1 MTVFK
6 AIFVY
11 LPLFLLLSCTKEA
24 QKNTAPVV
32 ATPIPSIKASELS
45 TNDKGLS
52 DMKAV
57 MKTVHGN
64 IVFKFYPQKAPNTV
78 TRIIQLIQ
86 TSFYDGVTFH
96 RVEPNY
102 VVQTGDPTGTGR
114 GGSGYKLN
122 AEFND
127 IPHTKG
133 VVAMARAMDPD
144 SADSQFYFALGTLS
158 NLDGKYTVFGKV
170 VEGEELL
177 NQIVVGDKILSL
189 TLEK

>member
-1 MTVFK
+1 MTIFRSF
-6 AIFVY
+6 FVY
-11 LPLFLLLSCTKEA
+11 LILFLLLSCTKESPT
-24 QKNTAPVV
+24 NTVSPQG
-32 ATPIPSIKASELS
+32 TPLPSIKASEL
-45 TNDKGLS
+45 TVNDKGLS

-57 MKTVHGN
+57 LKTVHGN

-86 TSFYDGVTFH
+86 SSFYDGIAFH

-102 VVQTGDPTGTGR
+102 VVQAGDPTGTGR
-114 GGSGYKLN
+114 GGSGYKLK

-133 VVAMARAMDPD
+133 IVAMARAIDPD
-144 SADSQFYFALGTLS
+144 SADSQFYISLGTLTH
-158 NLDGKYTVFGKV
+158 LDGQYTVFGKV
-170 VEGEELL
+170 IEGEDLL
-177 NQIVVGDKILSL
+177 SKIAVGDKILSL